1 MDYDMSLN
9 VVDSV
14 GRAIDIMRVMI
25 IEGDAEGGDIY
36 ANPEASE
43 EGENWLKQHT
53 SYETIA
59 FISEKQ
65 LMAKRVTDFQ
75 PEDKV
80 KYTIVIWVEGWDMDC
95 TDERLQDRIKM
106 KLDFYAY

>member
-1 MDYDMSLN
+1 
-9 VVDSV
+9 
-14 GRAIDIMRVMI
+14 MRVMI

-65 LMAKRVTDFQ
+65 LMAKRVTDFSARRQ
-75 PEDKV
+75 SEIHDRHL
-80 KYTIVIWVEGWDMDC
+80 GG
-95 TDERLQDRIKM
+95 RLGYGLHRRAAARP
-106 KLDFYAY
+106 Y